1 MPSLSL
7 TKTASNGLAHDASH
21 VNTPLTEVE
30 TWANTTKIDYLN
42 VQDNGLRTSSLRTHA
57 QVEAVRI
64 KVRNATGSSIAAN
77 SLIYFNG
84 TYSDGTNNY
93 PTIAKAVT
101 ATSVGSTFFAQAVT
115 TGAIANGADGTAAIF
130 FELTGQ
136 NTSSGTVGDSVY
148 LDTTAGGWTRTR
160 PTGGQ
165 YVQVVGTITVV
176 NASSGRVVLSL
187 GSVPEHLTGGSSG
200 LGATFQTLTVQGA
213 SGGAADIYHISD
225 AGEDNADKWKISVA
239 DGGNMTWENYT
250 SGSYAAKLTLTSAGA
265 VTTAGAL
272 NIGSVSA
279 AGEDTDKFLVLDSSS
294 NVDYRTGAQVLSDIG
309 AQASGTYTTLA
320 FKTIAVSG
328 QDNVVADAADD
339 TLTLAAG
346 SNITITTTAGSDTVT
361 IAGSAGGI
369 ASVVADT
376 SPQLGGDLDV
386 NGNSIVSDA
395 SNENIPITPHG
406 TGSVVVSKIDVAA
419 GEIDGTAIGANSAS
433 TGAFTTLAASGTTT
447 LSGDQHIANGNGLVV
462 GNTAQIA
469 TGGVTSEMQV
479 QGTGDADSAV
489 TFARFS
495 ADASAANIFFL
506 KSRNGAIGSNTIVQD
521 NDRIGQLIFC
531 ADDGEDYVGNSA
543 RIWAEV
549 DGTPEEN
556 KLPGA
561 LVFGTTGANDNGDT
575 ERMRIDASG
584 RVGIGTTGA
593 NYPLDVRN
601 AAVTESGFTGTIKSL
616 DSTALAAGVGAGILL
631 GGVYQSG
638 GGQTSF
644 AGIKAYKINST
655 NGDYGGGLQ
664 LYTRAN
670 GSDQAERMR
679 IDSSGNV
686 GIGTTS
692 PSYILHTSAAGP
704 VAHTVT
710 ATNQDALILAPTH
723 ASYADH
729 AMSINVTRPST
740 SSYSFL
746 RCRGD
751 GTSDT
756 QFLLLGSGTGQA
768 DLTWSDNSLDYAE
781 YFESSDGSA
790 LEVGRSVV
798 MDGDKVKVYNASS
811 DSVDNIIGVVRP
823 KGDVRG
829 PSSHGSAWNH
839 WHNRYLTDD
848 YGRFLREDVTVW
860 EWDDVLATESDVVEA
875 VAATYYA
882 EGDDI
887 PEGKEVGD
895 VKTAEVIGVA
905 VGDVKIEAGSCYER
919 DELAKDSEWT
929 PPAGATSS
937 TQSIRKAN
945 PEYDESLADDY
956 TSREFRDEWA
966 VIGLLGQVP
975 VKANE
980 ATNPRWIKMKQIS
993 DNVDLWLVR

>member
-7 TKTASNGLAHDASH
+7 TKTAANGLAHDASH

-93 PTIAKAVT
+93 PTIAKAVA

-130 FELTGQ
+130 YELTGQ

-250 SGSYAAKLTLTSAGA
+250 SGSYAAKLTMTSAGA

-346 SNITITTTAGSDTVT
+346 TGITLTTNAGSDTVT
-361 IAGSAGGI
+361 ITGTASPVTALNNATADELVTVGS
-369 ASVVADT
+369 T
-376 SPQLGGDLDV
+376 TTELDAEA
-386 NGNSIVSDA
+386 NL
-395 SNENIPITPHG
+395 TF
-406 TGSVVVSKIDVAA
+406 
-419 GEIDGTAIGANSAS
+419 DGTTLVNTGQSIGVGEAPSTWHSGLDFIQIGGTLALAS
-433 TGAFTTLAASGTTT
+433 QPGVQASQAAYIVQNAHYDSDGSWEYQATDEASRIGMSSGNITFDNAASGT
-447 LSGDQHIANGNGLVV
+447 AGNDI
-462 GNTAQIA
+462 TW
-469 TGGVTSEMQV
+469 S
-479 QGTGDADSAV
+479 
-489 TFARFS
+489 
-495 ADASAANIFFL
+495 
-506 KSRNGAIGSNTIVQD
+506 
-521 NDRIGQLIFC
+521 
-531 ADDGEDYVGNSA
+531 
-543 RIWAEV
+543 
-549 DGTPEEN
+549 
-556 KLPGA
+556 
-561 LVFGTTGANDNGDT
+561 
-575 ERMRIDASG
+575 
-584 RVGIGTTGA
+584 
-593 NYPLDVRN
+593 
-601 AAVTESGFTGTIKSL
+601 
-616 DSTALAAGVGAGILL
+616 
-631 GGVYQSG
+631 
-638 GGQTSF
+638 
-644 AGIKAYKINST
+644 
-655 NGDYGGGLQ
+655 
-664 LYTRAN
+664 
-670 GSDQAERMR
+670 ERMR

-686 GIGTTS
+686 MMDASGNFVASGFLNVENTANGQNLYVGARNTGFTQHVIRAFCYRTAN
-692 PSYILHTSAAGP
+692 SAYNFLDCQSDMAGSND
-704 VAHTVT
+704 TEFK
-710 ATNQDALILAPTH
+710 L
-723 ASYADH
+723 
-729 AMSINVTRPST
+729 
-740 SSYSFL
+740 
-746 RCRGD
+746 RGD
-751 GTSDT
+751 GEAYAD
-756 QFLLLGSGTGQA
+756 GSWNNSGA
-768 DLTWSDNSLDYAE
+768 DYQE
-781 YFESSDGSA
+781 FFESSDGSA
-790 LEVGRSVV
+790 LEVGKSVV
-798 MDGDKVKVYNASS
+798 MDGDKVRVYNASS
-811 DSVDNIIGVVRP
+811 DSADNIIGVVRP
-823 KGDVRG
+823 KADNKNSAVIGNT
-829 PSSHGSAWNH
+829 AWNH
-839 WHNRYLTDD
+839 WTDKYLTDD
-848 YGRFLREDVTVW
+848 WGVYLREDVTVW
-860 EWDDVLATESDVVEA
+860 EWDDVMATESDVVEA
-875 VAATYYA
+875 ADATYYE

-887 PEGKEVGD
+887 PEDKEVGD
-895 VKTAEVIGVA
+895 VKTAEVVGVA
-905 VGDVKIEAGSCYER
+905 VGDVVIKAGSCYER
-919 DELAKDSEWT
+919 NELAKDSEWT

-937 TQSIRKAN
+937 TQSVRKRN
-945 PEYDESLADDY
+945 PDYDEERTYAP
-956 TSREFRDEWA
+956 REERDEWNL
-966 VIGLLGQVP
+966 IGLLGQVQI
-975 VKANE
+975 KANE
-980 ATNPRWIKMKQIS
+980 PTRPTWIKMKQIS
-993 DNVDLWLVR
+993 DAVDLWLVR